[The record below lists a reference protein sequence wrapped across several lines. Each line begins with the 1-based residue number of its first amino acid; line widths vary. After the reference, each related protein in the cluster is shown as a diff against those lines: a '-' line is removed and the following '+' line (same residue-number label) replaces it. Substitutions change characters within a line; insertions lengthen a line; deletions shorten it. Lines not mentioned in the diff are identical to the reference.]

1 MSETLRI
8 NRTPT
13 FTETA
18 ISIHLNNNNNNIEN
32 INKFVIPKRKNI
44 STSTISFFD
53 MKKVWKDVFGEEIKR
68 GGKHRI
74 SFKDKIIIDDLN
86 EDKISNNENIEN
98 NKNIKP
104 DIVEVIDIVSYKKDT
119 KQMVYKSK
127 DKIEENICCES
138 CNIIWVI

>member
-53 MKKVWKDVFGEEIKR
+53 MKKVRKDVFGEEIKR

-74 SFKDKIIIDDLN
+74 SFKDKIIIDDFN
-86 EDKISNNENIEN
+86 ENKIINNENIEN
-98 NKNIKP
+98 NKSIKP

-138 CNIIWVI
+138 CNII

>member
-32 INKFVIPKRKNI
+32 INKYVIPKRKNI

-53 MKKVWKDVFGEEIKR
+53 MKKVRKDVFGEEIKR

-74 SFKDKIIIDDLN
+74 SFKDKIIIDDFN

-138 CNIIWVI
+138 CNII

>member
-1 MSETLRI
+1 MSDTLRI

-18 ISIHLNNNNNNIEN
+18 ISIHNNNNNIEN
-32 INKFVIPKRKNI
+32 INKYAIPKRKNI

-53 MKKVWKDVFGEEIKR
+53 MKKTRKDVFGEEIKR

-74 SFKDKIIIDDLN
+74 SFKDKIIIDEFN
-86 EDKISNNENIEN
+86 EDKISNNEKIEN
-98 NKNIKP
+98 NKTIKP

-127 DKIEENICCES
+127 DKEQENICCES
-138 CNIIWVI
+138 CIII

>member
-1 MSETLRI
+1 MSDTLRI

-18 ISIHLNNNNNNIEN
+18 ISIHNNNNNIEN
-32 INKFVIPKRKNI
+32 INKYVIPKRKNI

-53 MKKVWKDVFGEEIKR
+53 MKKTRKDVFGEEIKR

-74 SFKDKIIIDDLN
+74 SFKDKIIIDEFN

-98 NKNIKP
+98 NKTIKP

-127 DKIEENICCES
+127 DKEQENICCES
-138 CNIIWVI
+138 CIII